1 MASDD
6 TVNED
11 GVGSARRPGRPR
23 IAHYDAAILR
33 VTQELLLEKGYS
45 GFTID
50 AVAAKVGVGRPTIYR
65 RWPTKAALA
74 VAAMGQSTGLAPAPD
89 TGSLREDLLAFQRH
103 QVNLTR
109 PETRQM
115 TAGLVADLVADPE
128 LADVY
133 VSRFVSPRRASVAE
147 ALQRGIDRG
156 ELRPDADFEFIL
168 NLLIGPLFMQC
179 IVFGEPS
186 PPDMPEKTVDVV
198 LAAFGARPSD

>member
-1 MASDD
+1 MQEERSD
-6 TVNED
+6 
-11 GVGSARRPGRPR
+11 SPRRPGRPR
-23 IAHYDAAILR
+23 IAHYDDEILR
-33 VTQELLLEKGYS
+33 VAQELLLEKGYS

-89 TGSLREDLLAFQRH
+89 TGNLREDLLAFQRH
-103 QVNLTR
+103 QVSLTR
-109 PETRQM
+109 PETRQI

-133 VSRFVSPRRASVAE
+133 VSRYVSPRRASVAE
-147 ALQRGIDRG
+147 ALQRGVDRG

-168 NLLIGPLFMQC
+168 NLMIGPLFMQSV
-179 IVFGEPS
+179 VFGQ
-186 PPDMPEKTVDVV
+186 PPPPNMAEKTVDVV
-198 LAAFGARPSD
+198 LAAFGTKPSG

>member
-1 MASDD
+1 MREES
-6 TVNED
+6 NE
-11 GVGSARRPGRPR
+11 APRRPGRPR
-23 IAHYDAAILR
+23 IARYDDEILR
-33 VTQELLLEKGYS
+33 VAQELLLEKGYT
-45 GFTID
+45 GFTVD

-103 QVNLTR
+103 QVSLTR
-109 PETRQM
+109 PETRQI

-133 VSRFVSPRRASVAE
+133 VSRYVSPRRASVAE
-147 ALQRGIDRG
+147 ALQRGVERG

-168 NLLIGPLFMQC
+168 NLLIGPLFMQSV
-179 IVFGEPS
+179 VFGQPS
-186 PPDMPEKTVDVV
+186 PPDMPEKSVDVV
-198 LAAFGARPSD
+198 LAAFGTKPPD

>member
-11 GVGSARRPGRPR
+11 GRGSPRRPGRPR
-23 IAHYDAAILR
+23 IAHYDAEILR

>member
-1 MASDD
+1 MAS
-6 TVNED
+6 ED
-11 GVGSARRPGRPR
+11 AVKEDSSDSPRRPGRPR
-23 IAHYDAAILR
+23 IARYDDEILR
-33 VTQELLLEKGYS
+33 VAQELLLEKGYS

-103 QVNLTR
+103 QVSLTR
-109 PETRQM
+109 PETRQI

-133 VSRFVSPRRASVAE
+133 VSRYVSPRRTSVAE

-168 NLLIGPLFMQC
+168 NLLIGPLFMQSV
-179 IVFGEPS
+179 VFGKPS
-186 PPDMPEKTVDVV
+186 PPDMPERTVDVV
-198 LAAFGARPSD
+198 LAAFGTKPSG